1 MAMVVMKIMRM
12 YGGGGDKDEEDE
24 GGGGDHHIH
33 GEDGDGVC

>member
-1 MAMVVMKIMRM
+1 MRI

-24 GGGGDHHIH
+24 VGVGDHHIH